1 MTTATNEVVSSK
13 YKQDTEKASIKETM
27 EKLGQ
32 PVIDPFMNK
41 EEHKVMDKLGTVPLN
56 SLLRFS
62 VDAERPQSKPK
73 SSSRFGRL
81 SYHSFFS
88 RHNPHPHRVRH
99 INGLNGNPVCAVNDD
114 WYINTPLSPH
124 PLIKSR
130 LPTTVLGRLGLP
142 ISIYQCNPFDDGYI
156 SKFTFASSAK
166 VIKKA
171 SFISE
176 SLSEAWRDE
185 LREFTTRACLLAPD
199 QPEEQKETEGR
210 RTTQYS
216 AQTGRIIPNST
227 PAVNRQTSQRSTRN
241 DVRDRSKHNMLFQD
255 HELLV
260 LELLC
265 QLLQTDSLSA
275 VQQWLLYAGQRE
287 KDFVLGM
294 IQSALASSHP
304 EYQQR
309 ATCREGQGKQQIDYN
324 PTASALERSSLNR
337 RKHNRYYLKKK
348 PEIIEEEQPD
358 HIGNAEVL
366 RVHQSKS
373 SEPQSNGKQEVSDL
387 NRVTGCE

>member
-1 MTTATNEVVSSK
+1 MTTATNEVVASN

-41 EEHKVMDKLGTVPLN
+41 EEQKVMDKLGTVPLN

-99 INGLNGNPVCAVNDD
+99 IN
-114 WYINTPLSPH
+114 
-124 PLIKSR
+124 
-130 LPTTVLGRLGLP
+130 
-142 ISIYQCNPFDDGYI
+142 
-156 SKFTFASSAK
+156 
-166 VIKKA
+166 
-171 SFISE
+171 E

-241 DVRDRSKHNMLFQD
+241 DVRDRSKHNVLFQD

-275 VQQWLLYAGQRE
+275 IQQWLLCAGQRE

-294 IQSALASSHP
+294 VQSALASSHP

-309 ATCREGQGKQQIDYN
+309 AACREGQGKQQIDYN

-366 RVHQSKS
+366 QVHQSKS

-387 NRVTGCE
+387 NRVTGLMMCQCENTSKATPCYQ